1 MMCHP
6 NEVLHVV
13 VYVLH
18 PRGDQV
24 VITGDRATIDYSPQH
39 AGNGGTNVTV
49 AGGSAPGPVTVSG
62 THGSAIGSQDA
73 SGANSRV
80 AGSQAVQAGHDVAAT
95 GRDAAITGAGDQPVK
110 EGWWARLRERGML
123 VALATVIGAI
133 AAVAG
138 TAVAVCVWIGW
149 TP

>member
-1 MMCHP
+1 MRTPEWPAARPC
-6 NEVLHVV
+6 
-13 VYVLH
+13 
-18 PRGDQV
+18 
-24 VITGDRATIDYSPQH
+24 
-39 AGNGGTNVTV
+39 
-49 AGGSAPGPVTVSG
+49 
-62 THGSAIGSQDA
+62 
-73 SGANSRV
+73 
-80 AGSQAVQAGHDVAAT
+80 QAGHDVAATGRDAAAT